1 MGLKVDDES
10 DGGQTAAPSSGR
22 RKMDLRF
29 PSGCPSLLQL
39 GRDEDE
45 IVVNDG
51 TVPAIS
57 VERFTRRSD
66 PRSYRGEPTLRP
78 DRAFRR
84 STPSGRCVSAVVTH
98 PPAAHVF
105 RIFVPLDCAAM
116 YMQVR

>member
-51 TVPAIS
+51 TVLSDLSRAVYSEVGSSLLPWRADPEVSSCIS
-57 VERFTRRSD
+57 AQHAQW
-66 PRSYRGEPTLRP
+66 TLCFSGGHP
-78 DRAFRR
+78 STGSATTLAF
-84 STPSGRCVSAVVTH
+84 SFH
-98 PPAAHVF
+98 
-105 RIFVPLDCAAM
+105 
-116 YMQVR
+116 